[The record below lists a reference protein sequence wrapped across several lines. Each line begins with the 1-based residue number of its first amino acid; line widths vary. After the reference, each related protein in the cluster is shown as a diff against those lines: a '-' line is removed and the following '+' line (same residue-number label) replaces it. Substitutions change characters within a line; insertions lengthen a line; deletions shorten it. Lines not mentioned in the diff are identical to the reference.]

1 MFEMR
6 GKIGLDEEPVGCVT
20 GMAVAFALGYASE
33 WISKLFEVVNR
44 SDRELQRRSLFQER
58 IESKSLG
65 DDVVFTKEVSDIQR
79 KLSDKLR

>member
-33 WISKLFEVVNR
+33 
-44 SDRELQRRSLFQER
+44 
-58 IESKSLG
+58 
-65 DDVVFTKEVSDIQR
+65 
-79 KLSDKLR
+79 